1 MPKKNNNKIQLTDEA
16 IKRKQLLLS
25 VHKKKKILLRVT
37 ATCETLKGELESIK
51 REYFLRVGNLLKR
64 DNELDLE
71 IISQKNLLALLKMG
85 KSRLQAIESM
95 KDSYFT
101 ETSESFA
108 DYTQVHNQPHI
119 DEINKE
125 ELKALWKKVVMK
137 FHPDLAVDPEEKK
150 QREEIMK
157 SVNKAYAEHDIE
169 ALREIYN
176 HNLLTQRHELSLA
189 DIEKMLVQIENA
201 ILMVQKE
208 IVSLKVSE
216 WYSWKKKISIAKRAD
231 KDIFKELERSLLD
244 DIVKKIEILK
254 SIKLQTSRYK

>member
-1 MPKKNNNKIQLTDEA
+1 M
-16 IKRKQLLLS
+16 
-25 VHKKKKILLRVT
+25 
-37 ATCETLKGELESIK
+37 
-51 REYFLRVGNLLKR
+51 
-64 DNELDLE
+64 
-71 IISQKNLLALLKMG
+71 LALLKMG

-101 ETSESFA
+101 ESSESFA
-108 DYTQVHNQPHI
+108 DYTQMKTHSSSN
-119 DEINKE
+119 EINSQ
-125 ELKALWKKVVMK
+125 ELKLLWKKVVMK

-157 SVNKAYAEHDIE
+157 SVNKAYSERDIE

-176 HNLLTQRHELSLA
+176 HNLLSQKHELSLA
-189 DIEKMLVQIENA
+189 DIEKILIQIENA
-201 ILMVQKE
+201 ISMMQKE

-216 WYSWKKKISIAKRAD
+216 WYSWKKKITLAKRAD

-254 SIKLQTSRYK
+254 AIKLQTAQYK